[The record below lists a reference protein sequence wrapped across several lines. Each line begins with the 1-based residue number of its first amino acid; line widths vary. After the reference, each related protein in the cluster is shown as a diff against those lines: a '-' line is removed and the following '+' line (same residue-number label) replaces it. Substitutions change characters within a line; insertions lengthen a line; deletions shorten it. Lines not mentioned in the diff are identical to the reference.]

1 MVDDGKE
8 RDSADDIG
16 KSRMICGSRFTRSS
30 WKWTLPSP
38 RGASGFIQ
46 ENPGRHHIPDAQRR
60 PWNRL
65 PRELGD
71 NSTIQRTFQRWVEL
85 GVLERIWAALVEECG
100 ELGA

>member
-1 MVDDGKE
+1 M
-8 RDSADDIG
+8 
-16 KSRMICGSRFTRSS
+16 RS
-30 WKWTLPSP
+30 
-38 RGASGFIQ
+38 GG
-46 ENPGRHHIPDAQRR
+46 